1 MESIKSLTFYD
12 KLLSAQY
19 YKASQKFSKEKDLLS
34 VTWKCILD
42 QEEAELLEERISI
55 LFSETW
61 VKERASCSQ

>member
-42 QEEAELLEERISI
+42 QELLEERISI